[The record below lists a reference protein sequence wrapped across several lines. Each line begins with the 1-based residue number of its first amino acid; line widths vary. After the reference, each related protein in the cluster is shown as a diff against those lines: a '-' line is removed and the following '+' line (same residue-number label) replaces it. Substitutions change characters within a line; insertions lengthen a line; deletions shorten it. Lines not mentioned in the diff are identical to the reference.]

1 MQVKWPILCGIA
13 LFPLFSWGL
22 PATSQT
28 ESPDSTFK
36 RIKVEN
42 RPAGSKINIQIDPD
56 EQAALLAPPDAP
68 IDTTL
73 IEDRIQPV
81 IQTPAAKDLQNWFW
95 DDLGDTL
102 QAASGD
108 RMNLAVRQMAKAPT
122 GFYQPR
128 AQHLNTL
135 ASEFGAQIL
144 MASLDTKV
152 SPALILA
159 VMGVE
164 SAGKVDATSSAGAKG
179 LMQLIPETAE
189 RFGVTDI
196 TDPAQNIAGGVAY
209 LDWLLKEFEY
219 DPLLALAG
227 YNAGENAVK
236 KNNGIPDYAET
247 RAYVPKVVAAW
258 QVARNLC
265 SSPPLLVS
273 EPCVFKIQTVPSK
286 TGSPKN

>member
-1 MQVKWPILCGIA
+1 MQVQRPIWCGIA
-13 LFPLFSWGL
+13 LICLFFGDSS
-22 PATSQT
+22 AHAQT
-28 ESPDSTFK
+28 DSPNSTFK

-56 EQAALLAPPDAP
+56 EQAALLAPPDKP
-68 IDTTL
+68 LDTTL
-73 IEDRIQPV
+73 IEERVQPV
-81 IQTPAAKDLQNWFW
+81 LTTPTPKDMQDWFW
-95 DDLGDTL
+95 TDIGDNL
-102 QAASGD
+102 SLASGD
-108 RMNLAVRQMAKAPT
+108 RMNDAVRQMAKAPS

-128 AQHLNTL
+128 AQHLNKL
-135 ASEFGAQIL
+135 ASEFGSQIL
-144 MASLDTKV
+144 LASLGTKV

-189 RFGVTDI
+189 RFGVKDI

-209 LDWLLKEFEY
+209 LDWLLNEFKG

-236 KNNGIPDYAET
+236 KNNGIPDFAET

-258 QVARNLC
+258 QVARSLC
-265 SSPPLLVS
+265 AAPPMLVS
-273 EPCVFKIQTVPSK
+273 EPCVFKINFREERTRSE
-286 TGSPKN
+286 